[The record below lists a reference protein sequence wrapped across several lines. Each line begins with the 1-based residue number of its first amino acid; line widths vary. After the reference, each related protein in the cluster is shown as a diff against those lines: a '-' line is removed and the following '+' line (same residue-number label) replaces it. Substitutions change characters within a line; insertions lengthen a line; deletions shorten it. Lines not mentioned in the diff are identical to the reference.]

1 METLFPIVLR
11 FKLFFGL
18 LLAAVG
24 VFFAYLA
31 LYLKTVGLS
40 GGQIGII
47 LGMIP
52 LVSFLVQ
59 PVWGML
65 SDIYRL
71 RRGALACACFGVA
84 LPAWLYNAGDGFW
97 WLFGLTLVLAVMN
110 GPIGPLGDALALEYL
125 EHQGRRED
133 YGSLRLWGAL
143 GFAASTF
150 LIGALVAEKAIRSII
165 PIYSLMMALLGVL
178 ALTLPDAAPTRIV
191 GWLEGVALLRRAP
204 QLAKFLASMLLIGA
218 TLGVADQYLIIYLSD
233 IHASGWITGTVFAL
247 AAVLEALLMGW
258 AAALIQR
265 WGLRLVLIAG
275 IAALPLRWVLY
286 TIVREPILVIPIQML
301 HSIAMLSLLV
311 AGVLY
316 VDRQLSREWRGT
328 GQALYQAML
337 HGAGSSCGLFL
348 AGWAYQ
354 YGGIVPLWWTSTIVG
369 VAGLLLVI
377 WATRTPAL
385 SRVEEGART

>member
-1 METLFPIVLR
+1 MGTFFPIVLR
-11 FKLFFGL
+11 FKLFFAL

-40 GGQIGII
+40 GSQVGII

-52 LVSFLVQ
+52 LISFLVQ
-59 PVWGML
+59 PVWGMV

-71 RRGALACACFGVA
+71 RRGALAGACFGVA
-84 LPAWLYNAGDGFW
+84 LPAWLYNASNDFW
-97 WLFGLTLVLAVMN
+97 WLFGLTLVLAVMH

-125 EHQGRRED
+125 ERQGRRED
-133 YGSLRLWGAL
+133 YGSLRLWGAV
-143 GFAASTF
+143 GFAVSTF
-150 LIGALVAEKAIRSII
+150 LIGALVAETAIHFIV
-165 PIYSLMMALLGVL
+165 PIYSLMMAMLGVL
-178 ALTLPDAAPTRIV
+178 ALTLPDAASTRIV
-191 GWLEGVALLRRAP
+191 GWLEGVALLQHSP
-204 QLAKFLASMLLIGA
+204 QLAKFLISMVLIGA

-233 IHASGWITGTVFAL
+233 IHASGWIIGIVFAL
-247 AAVLEALLMGW
+247 AAILEALLMGG

-275 IAALPLRWVLY
+275 IAVLPLRWILY
-286 TIVREPILVIPIQML
+286 AFIREPILVIPIQML
-301 HSIAMLSLLV
+301 HSVGMLSLLV

-316 VDRQLSREWRGT
+316 VDQQLSPEWRGT

-337 HGAGSSCGLFL
+337 HGAGASLGLFL
-348 AGWAYQ
+348 AGFVYQ
-354 YGGIVPLWWTSTIVG
+354 RGGIVPLWWTSAIVG
-369 VAGLLLVI
+369 IAGLLLVI

-385 SRVEEGART
+385 GRVEEGART